1 MADLSIN
8 YMGLKLKNPLIAGSS
23 NLALNIKNVKAM
35 EEAGIGAIV
44 YKSLFEEQINF
55 ESADFDESMRAYND
69 RHAEM
74 SKIYPEMEHAGPKE
88 FLLQLKRLK
97 ENTNVPVIA
106 SINAIYEQTWVEYAK
121 LIEETGVDALEINLF
136 KAPKKFSDSGA
147 TIEKQKLE
155 IIKAVKNAVKI
166 PVAVKLGPSYS
177 NLLNF
182 ILEVD
187 ELEVDGLVLFNK
199 LFEPEI
205 DINEEKPVFPF
216 NLSNKGD
223 YRLALRYAGLLH
235 GNVKADICSSSGIF
249 DGDDVIKM
257 LLAGSDAVQI
267 VSTLYKNKIGHISTI
282 LKTINEWMNKKGY
295 KTIDDFKG
303 KLSRKNSKDPYA
315 YLRAQYVDII
325 LNSADELLKKHP
337 VI

>member
-23 NLALNIKNVKAM
+23 NLTLNMNNVKAM

-44 YKSLFEEQINF
+44 YKSLFEEQVNF

-74 SKIYPEMEHAGPKE
+74 SKMYPEMEHAGPKE

-136 KAPKKFSDSGA
+136 KSPKKFSDSGA
-147 TIEKQKLE
+147 TIEKQKLD

-187 ELEVDGLVLFNK
+187 ELEVDGLVLFNR

-205 DINEEKPVFPF
+205 DINEEKPIFPF
-216 NLSNKGD
+216 NLSSKGD
-223 YRLALRYAGLLH
+223 YKLALRYAGLLH
-235 GNVKADICSSSGIF
+235 GNIKADVCSSSGIF
-249 DGDDVIKM
+249 DGEDVIKM
-257 LLAGSDAVQI
+257 LLAGSDAVQV
-267 VSTLYKNKIGHISTI
+267 VSTLYKNKIGHISTM
-282 LKTINEWMNKKGY
+282 LKTLNEWMDKKGY
-295 KTIDDFKG
+295 NTIDDFKG
-303 KLSRKNSKDPYA
+303 KLSRKNSKDPYV

>member
-23 NLALNIKNVKAM
+23 NLALDMKNVKAM

-44 YKSLFEEQINF
+44 YKSLFEEQVNF
-55 ESADFDESMRAYND
+55 ESADFDESIRAYND

-74 SKIYPEMEHAGPKE
+74 SKMYPEMEHAGPKE

-136 KAPKKFSDSGA
+136 KSPKKFSDSGA

-182 ILEVD
+182 VLEVD

-205 DINEEKPVFPF
+205 DINEEKPIFPF
-216 NLSNKGD
+216 NLSSKGD

-235 GNVKADICSSSGIF
+235 GNVKADVCSSSGIF
-249 DGDDVIKM
+249 DGEDVIKM
-257 LLAGSDAVQI
+257 LLAGSDAVQV
-267 VSTLYKNKIGHISTI
+267 VSTLYKNKISHISTM
-282 LKTINEWMNKKGY
+282 LKTINDWMDKKGY

-303 KLSRKNSKDPYA
+303 KLSRKNSKDPYV